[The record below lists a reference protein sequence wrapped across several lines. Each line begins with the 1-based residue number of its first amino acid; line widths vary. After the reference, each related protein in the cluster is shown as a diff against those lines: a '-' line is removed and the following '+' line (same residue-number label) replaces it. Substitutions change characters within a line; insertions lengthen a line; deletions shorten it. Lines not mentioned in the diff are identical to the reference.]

1 MNILKLN
8 EYVKTSN
15 SIQNYK
21 SLCTILEEKIKTG
34 KSKQLQLEEFARYFK
49 YHKEGNK
56 FIIDE
61 IYEIPVIKINARGG
75 AHNTTEYIKNI
86 ENLILDLLLQKGNS
100 RTLGFGRVFL
110 SKNQLLKEFEMI
122 NDNYVYCKR
131 RIPKLSKFMN
141 IDPETVKEWYDL
153 NDNMLERNLI
163 QALDNLENQCL
174 VLWSREIT
182 IAEAILMAEILED
195 GTNIIKTKYIDQY
208 EEEQIDYK
216 YYAND

>member
-1 MNILKLN
+1 
-8 EYVKTSN
+8 
-15 SIQNYK
+15 
-21 SLCTILEEKIKTG
+21 
-34 KSKQLQLEEFARYFK
+34 
-49 YHKEGNK
+49 
-56 FIIDE
+56 
-61 IYEIPVIKINARGG
+61 
-75 AHNTTEYIKNI
+75 
-86 ENLILDLLLQKGNS
+86 
-100 RTLGFGRVFL
+100 
-110 SKNQLLKEFEMI
+110 
-122 NDNYVYCKR
+122 
-131 RIPKLSKFMN
+131 MN